1 MGIKTSP
8 NIDLAY
14 QVNFAGPVEESVT
27 ISSNAATGTI
37 NYDLLN
43 NKNVLYYTS
52 ASTGNFTLNIRG
64 NATTTLNSL
73 MYVNQVLTIVFMNT
87 NSTTAYYQTGFQIDG
102 VSVTPKWQGG
112 AVPAAGNAS
121 SIDVYTVTIMKTA
134 ENTYTALEQLTKFA

>member
-8 NIDLAY
+8 NIDLGY

-27 ISSNAATGTI
+27 ISSNTATGTI

-64 NATTTLNSL
+64 NATNTIDSL
-73 MYVNQVLTIVFMNT
+73 M
-87 NSTTAYYQTGFQIDG
+87 
-102 VSVTPKWQGG
+102 SVGQ
-112 AVPAAGNAS
+112 S
-121 SIDVYTVTIMKTA
+121 
-134 ENTYTALEQLTKFA
+134 